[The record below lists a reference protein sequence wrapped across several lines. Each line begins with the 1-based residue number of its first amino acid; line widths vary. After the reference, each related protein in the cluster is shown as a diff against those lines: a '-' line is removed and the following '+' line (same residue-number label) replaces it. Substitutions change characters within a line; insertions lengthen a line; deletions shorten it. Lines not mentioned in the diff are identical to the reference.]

1 MDFLIDLVPA
11 LPFLLVAFGL
21 ADIFLATKLAMGA
34 AVLQIAASRWRY
46 GKIKKMHAFT
56 FAAIIIFGSITL
68 FLHDE
73 MFIKLKPT
81 VLNWGFALVFLA
93 AAVLFKRNIL
103 KMMLGEKL
111 AMPDFAWNRLNL
123 MWVAYFF
130 MIGSVNLYVA
140 LNLSAE
146 AWSKFRVF
154 GIYGALL
161 AFMVLQGLYIYRHM
175 PQNMAP
181 ETSPPDNK

>member
-81 VLNWGFALVFLA
+81 VLNWGFALVFLG
-93 AAVLFKRNIL
+93 AAVVFKRNIL

-111 AMPDFAWNRLNL
+111 VMPDFAWSRLNL
-123 MWVAYFF
+123 MWVVFF
-130 MIGSVNLYVA
+130 LVCAVLNLYVA
-140 LNLSAE
+140 FNYSTDDWVNFKLFGGMGLML
-146 AWSKFRVF
+146 VF
-154 GIYGALL
+154 VIGQAMFL
-161 AFMVLQGLYIYRHM
+161 AKYMQQEE
-175 PQNMAP
+175 P
-181 ETSPPDNK
+181 K